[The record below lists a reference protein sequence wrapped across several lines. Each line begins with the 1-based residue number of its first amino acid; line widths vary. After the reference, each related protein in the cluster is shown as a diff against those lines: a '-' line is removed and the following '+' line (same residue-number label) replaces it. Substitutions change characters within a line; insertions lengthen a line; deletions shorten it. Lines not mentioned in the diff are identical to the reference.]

1 MKLAVIGAG
10 NGGAAAAVELTIA
23 GHEVALYGRS
33 ADTIAPFAQDGIRYM
48 GVFGEG
54 VVRPAL
60 LSSRIAEVI
69 NGAEAAIVCLPTF
82 AHVEVARALYG
93 AGWDATRPVLLNP
106 GHTGGAFEFETAY
119 RAAAA
124 EAPPIAEFATLA
136 YVARKPMPDT
146 VNITGRAKSLRA
158 AAMPGAGNAL
168 RLACTLFPGAYDS
181 GDVIACDLS
190 NINMVVH
197 PPGAILGAAWVEA
210 TGGDFTFYV
219 QGMTPGVIEI
229 MRALDRERI
238 AVAKAFGHDL
248 PNIIDEMKAVGTVP
262 ADADS
267 SDYAAIAA
275 GEANRRIKAPDS
287 LSHRYYVED
296 FNHGLV
302 PFLAY
307 AQVAKVAVPVA
318 AALTKLGLTATAGRG
333 AIVQRTAA
341 TMGFEGWSLDQL
353 LQRAR
358 LTRGA

>member
-33 ADTIAPFAQDGIRYM
+33 ADTIAPFSQDGIRYM

-60 LSSRIAEVI
+60 LSSRLAEVI

-93 AGWDATRPVLLNP
+93 AGWNATRPVILNP
-106 GHTGGAFEFETAY
+106 GHTGGAFEFETTY
-119 RAAAA
+119 RAAAT
-124 EAPPIAEFATLA
+124 EVPPIAEFATLA

-158 AAMPGAGNAL
+158 AAMPGAANAL
-168 RLACTLFPGAYDS
+168 RVACTLFPGAYDT

-229 MRALDRERI
+229 MRALDHERI

-267 SDYAAIAA
+267 GDYAAIAA
-275 GEANRRIKAPDS
+275 GDANRRIKAPDS

-307 AQVAKVAVPVA
+307 AQIAKVAVPVA
-318 AALTKLGLTATAGRG
+318 TALTKLGLTATAGRG
-333 AIVQRTAA
+333 AMVQRTAA

-353 LQRAR
+353 LRRAR

>member
-1 MKLAVIGAG
+1 MKLAIIGAG

-33 ADTIAPFAQDGIRYM
+33 AETIAPFAQEGIRYM
-48 GVFGEG
+48 GVLGEG

-60 LSSRIAEVI
+60 LSSRIAEAI
-69 NGAEAAIVCLPTF
+69 NGAEAAIICLPTF
-82 AHVEVARALYG
+82 AHVEVARALHG

-119 RAAAA
+119 RVAAAK
-124 EAPPIAEFATLA
+124 APPIVEFATLA
-136 YVARKPMPDT
+136 YVARKPVPDT

-168 RLACTLFPGAYDS
+168 RLACTLFPGVYDS
-181 GDVIACDLS
+181 GDVIGCDLS

-210 TGGDFTFYV
+210 TGGGFTFYV
-219 QGMTPGVIEI
+219 QGLTPGVIEV

-238 AVAKAFGHDL
+238 AVGKAFGHDL
-248 PNIIDEMKAVGTVP
+248 PNVIDEMKAVGTVP

-287 LSHRYYVED
+287 LSHRYYMED

-302 PFLAY
+302 PFMAY
-307 AQVAKVAVPVA
+307 AQVAGVEVPVA
-318 AALTKLGLTATAGRG
+318 SALTNLGLTATAGRG
-333 AIVQRTAA
+333 AAIQRTAA
-341 TMGFEGWSLDQL
+341 TMGFEGWSLEQL

-358 LTRGA
+358 V

>member
-10 NGGAAAAVELTIA
+10 NGGAAAAVELTLA
-23 GHEVALYGRS
+23 GHDVALYGRS
-33 ADTIAPFAQDGIRYM
+33 ADTIAPFAHGGIRYM

-54 VVRPAL
+54 VVHPLL
-60 LSSRIAEVI
+60 LSSCIAEVI
-69 NGAEAAIVCLPTF
+69 DGAEAAIVCLPTF
-82 AHVEVARALYG
+82 AHVEVAHALHG

-119 RAAAA
+119 RTAAAA
-124 EAPPIAEFATLA
+124 APPIVEFATLA
-136 YVARKPMPDT
+136 YVARKPAPDI

-158 AAMPGAGNAL
+158 AAMPGAANAL
-168 RLACTLFPGAYDS
+168 RLACALFPGAYDC

-238 AVAKAFGHDL
+238 AVGKAFGHDL
-248 PNIIDEMKAVGTVP
+248 PTVIEEMKAVGTVP
-262 ADADS
+262 ADADGG
-267 SDYAAIAA
+267 DYAAIAA

-307 AQVAKVAVPVA
+307 ARIANVEVPVA
-318 AALTKLGLTATAGRG
+318 SALTRLGLTATAGRG
-333 AIVQRTAA
+333 TMAQRTAA
-341 TMGFEGWSLDQL
+341 TMGFEGWSLEQL

-358 LTRGA
+358 G

>member
-33 ADTIAPFAQDGIRYM
+33 PDTVAPFARNGIRYM

-60 LSSRIAEVI
+60 LSSRLAEVI
-69 NGAEAAIVCLPTF
+69 DGAEAAIVCLPTF
-82 AHVEVARALYG
+82 AHVDVARALHG
-93 AGWDATRPVLLNP
+93 AGWDAARPVILNP

-119 RAAAA
+119 RTAAA
-124 EAPPIAEFATLA
+124 EAPPIVEFATLA
-136 YVARKPMPDT
+136 YVARKPVPDA

-190 NINMVVH
+190 NINMIVH

-238 AVAKAFGHDL
+238 AVAKAFSHDL
-248 PNIIDEMKAVGTVP
+248 PNIIEEMKGVGTVP

-287 LSHRYYVED
+287 LSHRYYIED

-307 AQVAKVAVPVA
+307 AEIAEVEAPVA
-318 AALTKLGLTATAGRG
+318 SALTRLGLTATAGRG
-333 AIVQRTAA
+333 AMARRTAG
-341 TMGFEGWSLDQL
+341 TMGFEGWTLQQL
-353 LQRAR
+353 LRRAR
-358 LTRGA
+358 G

>member
-33 ADTIAPFAQDGIRYM
+33 PDTIAPFARNGIRYM

-60 LSSRIAEVI
+60 LSSRLAEVI
-69 NGAEAAIVCLPTF
+69 DGAEAAIVCLPTF
-82 AHVEVARALYG
+82 AHVEVAHALHS
-93 AGWDATRPVLLNP
+93 AGWDAARPVILNP

-119 RAAAA
+119 RAAAV

-136 YVARKPMPDT
+136 HVARKPVPDA

-158 AAMPGAGNAL
+158 AAMPGAGSAL

-190 NINMVVH
+190 NINMIVH

-238 AVAKAFGHDL
+238 AVAKVFSHDL

-287 LSHRYYVED
+287 LSHRYYIED

-307 AQVAKVAVPVA
+307 AEIAEVEAPVA
-318 AALTKLGLTATAGRG
+318 SALTRLGLTATAGRG
-333 AIVQRTAA
+333 AMARRTAA
-341 TMGFEGWSLDQL
+341 TMGFEGWTLQQL
-353 LQRAR
+353 LRRAR
-358 LTRGA
+358 G

>member
-33 ADTIAPFAQDGIRYM
+33 ADTIAPFSQDGIRYM

-60 LSSRIAEVI
+60 LSSRLAEVI

-93 AGWDATRPVLLNP
+93 AGWNATRPVILNP
-106 GHTGGAFEFETAY
+106 GHTGGAFEFETTY
-119 RAAAA
+119 RAAAT
-124 EAPPIAEFATLA
+124 EVPPIAEFATLA

-158 AAMPGAGNAL
+158 AAMPGAANAL
-168 RLACTLFPGAYDS
+168 RVACTLFPGAYDT

-210 TGGDFTFYV
+210 TSGDFTFYV

-267 SDYAAIAA
+267 GDYAAIAA
-275 GEANRRIKAPDS
+275 GDANRRIKAPDS

-307 AQVAKVAVPVA
+307 AQIAKVAVPVA
-318 AALTKLGLTATAGRG
+318 TALTKLGLTATAGRG
-333 AIVQRTAA
+333 AMVQRTAA

-353 LQRAR
+353 LRRAR